1 MDMFTYRSFPGG
13 IVLGVKDMIYTAI
26 VDTLV
31 PREGMISRCSF
42 KIKLEDRRRTTKA
55 SETNFYSRRSERER
69 KTRSNSTATTITTM

>member
-1 MDMFTYRSFPGG
+1 
-13 IVLGVKDMIYTAI
+13 VLGVKDMIYTAI